1 MSNGKQTWMAERID
15 RSREAPRAKAERTAR
30 AMFLRMTA
38 RRLVTSILADL
49 SDPAD
54 QAAILGDLIDVS
66 AEHRH
71 PIIGRVETATGLN
84 KVAADVCAIYRL
96 DRSVK
101 SAAAEHAFARLTSAA
116 NDGGEC
122 E

>member
-1 MSNGKQTWMAERID
+1 MSGKENWIAERID

-38 RRLVTSILADL
+38 RRLVTAALADL

-54 QAAILGDLIDVS
+54 RAALLGDLIEAA

-84 KVAADVCAIYRL
+84 KVAADVCAIFRL

-101 SAAAEHAFARLTSAA
+101 SAAAEHAFARLTATA
-116 NDGGEC
+116 NDGEA